1 MVQKG
6 LGTFLVTE
14 NARFDLSFKTRQ
26 LASYYVHKPSSRRRT
41 RQGGQSQTGCPAAG
55 SLSSLPTM
63 NNEIQVKVK

>member
-6 LGTFLVTE
+6 LGAFLVTE
-14 NARFDLSFKTRQ
+14 NARFDLRQ

-63 NNEIQVKVK
+63 NIEIQVKVK